1 MPAKRGTGEEEP
13 DADWWENCM
22 RDSYA
27 SYRAITTYSV
37 GQVALEIGNSE
48 PMVRRCYF
56 DVTADEQDA
65 KIWFEIGPEGW
76 VPSAPAA

>member
-1 MPAKRGTGEEEP
+1 
-13 DADWWENCM
+13 M

-56 DVTADEQDA
+56 DVTADERDA
-65 KIWFEIGPEGW
+65 KLWFEIGPAGW
-76 VPSAPAA
+76 VPPAPAA